1 MEPAVSKLAKNSI
14 VHICTVAIMV
24 LIFLLDCLLV
34 AVQTGINLVYTS
46 IPAYDTPIAM
56 RREEEEKE
64 RKRNE
69 EEAKKVK
76 EKEEKY

>member
-69 EEAKKVK
+69 EER
-76 EKEEKY
+76 EEKY

>member
-1 MEPAVSKLAKNSI
+1 
-14 VHICTVAIMV
+14 MV

-56 RREEEEKE
+56 RREEEEEKE

-69 EEAKKVK
+69 ETKVE

>member
-69 EEAKKVK
+69 EEAKKVE